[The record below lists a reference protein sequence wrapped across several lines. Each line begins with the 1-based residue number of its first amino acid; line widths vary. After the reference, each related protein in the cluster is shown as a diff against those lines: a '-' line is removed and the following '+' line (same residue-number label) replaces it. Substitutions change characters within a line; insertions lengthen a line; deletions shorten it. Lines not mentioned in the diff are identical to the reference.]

1 MPRHTKVFALSAA
14 LPLAAILVLT
24 VPPLVPCIVVVAFV
38 AFWRC
43 RVNRRLAAE
52 ARRIELRRYYP

>member
-1 MPRHTKVFALSAA
+1 VFALSAA